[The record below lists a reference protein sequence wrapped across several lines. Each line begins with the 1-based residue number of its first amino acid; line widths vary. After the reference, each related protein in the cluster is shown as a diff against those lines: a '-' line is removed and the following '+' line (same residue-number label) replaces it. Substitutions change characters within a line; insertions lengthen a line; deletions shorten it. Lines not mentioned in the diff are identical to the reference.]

1 MTFILSLRL
10 TSNHSNRQTDRTD
23 PPFITNL
30 IYIYIYIMFIIGRI
44 LIICNQLQTNNHKT

>member
-30 IYIYIYIMFIIGRI
+30 IYIGRI